1 MKNPVHKLLTLLL
14 VFIGS
19 SSLFAQTKTITFD
32 ATKDKGST
40 KTSVTKDGITITCS
54 DAKNYNYYQAL
65 LQENIIITSAVG
77 NIRTVKFTCTTFG
90 ARLYGPGNFYY
101 SEKYKYKTN
110 DYIGTWT
117 GNSNPVSFRAYQ
129 QVQATKIEVTVDST
143 DDNNEKVTISDAGW
157 ATYVS
162 KHPIEFYYSPVKAFL
177 AKYNA
182 VKNTIALTPIDQ
194 IPANTAVVLKG
205 EAGSYIID
213 IIDRIKTC
221 KAVTNDISFSKED
234 MRIPTDR
241 TYYVLAKKSEGCGFY
256 PIESGETLPAY
267 KGYIYIPNS
276 SAAKSVY
283 SLNVTTGINH
293 TFIRETIPSVRYNLL
308 GQRVS
313 DSYKGVI
320 IENGKKFV
328 VK

>member
-32 ATKDKGST
+32 ATQDKGST

-54 DAKNYNYYQAL
+54 DTQNQKYYQASS
-65 LQENIIITSAVG
+65 QENFTITSTIG
-77 NIRTVKFTCTTFG
+77 NIRTVKFTSTYDLRKESPSNLG
-90 ARLYGPGNFYY
+90 G
-101 SEKYKYKTN
+101 SKKYTYDSK
-110 DYIGTWT
+110 DYVGTWT
-117 GNSNPVSFRAYQ
+117 GNSNPVNFHASQKVR
-129 QVQATKIEVTVDST
+129 VTKIEVTVNST
-143 DDNNEKVTISDAGW
+143 DDNNEKATISDAGW

-162 KHPIEFYYSPVKAFL
+162 KHPIEFYYSPIKAFV
-177 AKYNA
+177 AKYNS
-182 VKNTIALTPIDQ
+182 VNNTITLTRVYQ
-194 IPANTAVVLKG
+194 IPTNTAVVLKG